1 MAEMRKEWKAGYE
14 CGHTAERL
22 LRLCRRTVWL
32 DVFSRCLAIL
42 ACPGGAIILTLRYL
56 EAGNAFLLPAV
67 FLLPLL
73 ALIPAGAALA
83 RMKFDSQ
90 DAAAY
95 CDRISESGGLFMA
108 ACEGLPLGN
117 WKSSPAAAAHG
128 KLHFHADCRKAILLC
143 LGAFLFTGLC
153 LWIPMPERRDLRRHP
168 AAESEA
174 LLNVG
179 SLTREIAGNVEILKE
194 TGSVDP
200 QHAETLDQLLES
212 LEHNAAAYEPARI
225 FETLDSVG
233 AAVQNLSD
241 SAARRMLETGRLLRN
256 ARLSSAAFE
265 IAPSDTA
272 NADLRRRAAE
282 LSEALSRD
290 SSGTPFF
297 SGLAAEFSPGQG
309 GEHSA
314 AGAGNLLSSSSTDSA
329 AGEWE
334 QWNDPQ
340 ELAEALKSSGKKLEE
355 AMKKLSSSGALS
367 RERAEELR
375 NFLEEFSSALDH
387 PEEFLEEG
395 KFLTREELE
404 QLYGNTCRC
413 TQPGC
418 PGGPDCPAFPAAGRN
433 TGSGSP
439 SRGPGEAPLIYTPSD
454 TQVTEGGIR
463 EKLRSES
470 LRRIPDEQLGLSFS
484 APEVFRPGDNSY
496 GSAGGSLL
504 REPGSAVPGG
514 ENRGMRLSPRDRRT
528 VGKFFRDAV
537 E

>member
-1 MAEMRKEWKAGYE
+1 MAEMRKKQKDGYE
-14 CGHTAERL
+14 YGRTAERL

-42 ACPGGAIILTLRYL
+42 ACPGGAIVLTLRYL
-56 EAGNAFLLPAV
+56 DTGDAFLLPSI
-67 FLLPLL
+67 FFLPLL
-73 ALIPAGAALA
+73 AAIPAGAALA
-83 RMKFDSQ
+83 RMKFDSL

-108 ACEGLPLGN
+108 ACEGVPLGT
-117 WKSSPAAAAHG
+117 WKSSPPAAAHG
-128 KLHFHADCRKAILLC
+128 KLHFHTDCRKPILLC
-143 LGAFLFTGLC
+143 LGALLFTGLC
-153 LWIPMPERRDLRRHP
+153 LWIPMPERRDLQRHS
-168 AAESEA
+168 AAGSEA

-200 QHAETLDQLLES
+200 QRAETLDQLLEN

-225 FETLDSVG
+225 FETLDSVS

-256 ARLSSAAFE
+256 ARFSSAAFE

-282 LSEALSRD
+282 LSKALSRN

-297 SGLAAEFSPGQG
+297 SGLAAEFSSGQNE
-309 GEHSA
+309 GEALSSSASGSA
-314 AGAGNLLSSSSTDSA
+314 AGG
-329 AGEWE
+329 WE

-340 ELAEALKSSGKKLEE
+340 ELAKALKSSGKKLEE

-375 NFLEEFSSALDH
+375 NFLKEFSSALDH
-387 PEEFLEEG
+387 PEEVLEEG

-439 SRGPGEAPLIYTPSD
+439 SRGPGDAPLIYTPSD

-470 LRRIPDEQLGLSFS
+470 LRRIPGEQLGLSFS
-484 APEVFRPGDNSY
+484 APEVFRPEDNSY